1 MNDRLDVSAWGSIV
15 AAGIPNSILENPLQD
30 GVFEVHFEQN
40 ILYMKITNSGFLDTH
55 PGVLVCLNAA
65 ISSRG
70 SKVPPYFSG
79 EGISNSTKS
88 CLISFS
94 DPSTHIEGIDLG
106 WYIGNEIW
114 PSFQSDIAQFLDA
127 LAKKLSKKLV
137 IFGGSGGGF
146 ASFAISTKLT
156 GSATVIGM
164 NPQFDISLFPTAKE
178 FATRAFPSAGISSEE
193 NFEQYRDEWNSF
205 LRNNGFVTSLISS
218 DLNPLCDY
226 LLLQNWNDKH
236 HLRVHTPLILPNV
249 KKFSLSD
256 WYGQVGNLRYVFAPW
271 GDSHSVVWRSHIKQ
285 CLQMAIKG
293 GTALE
298 LVESLAKEFLPHSPY
313 KIQYK
318 SKLSFPPVCPIG
330 LDNALL
336 HLVRFDAS
344 FFENSQLRSEMSRLT
359 FLLPFSQAKQNNLD
373 IYAVL
378 ATIQCWHDLIQNNPD
393 LDDDIWEIENVESR
407 LKLLLILIEEFPQR
421 SAMDHHREFFDQF
434 ITHFLQNI
442 EHRNL
447 VVEQKTLSQLKLFQS
462 NLSKL
467 E

>member
-1 MNDRLDVSAWGSIV
+1 MNGKVDVTAWGSVI
-15 AAGIPNSILENPLQD
+15 ASGTPDSIFQKPLRD
-30 GVFEVHFEQN
+30 GLFEIHFQQN
-40 ILYMKITNSGFLDTH
+40 ILYMKITNYGFLDSH
-55 PGVLVCLNAA
+55 RGVLVCLNAA
-65 ISSRG
+65 LSSRRD
-70 SKVPPYFSG
+70 KTPPYFSG
-79 EGISNSTKS
+79 EGISNSTRS

-94 DPSTHIEGIDLG
+94 DPSSHIEGIGLG
-106 WYIGNEIW
+106 WYIGNENW
-114 PSFQSDIAQFLDA
+114 PSLQKDIAQFLDT
-127 LAKKLSKKLV
+127 LAEKISKRLV
-137 IFGGSGGGF
+137 FFGGSGGGF

-156 GSATVIGM
+156 CSATVIGM
-164 NPQFDISLFPTAKE
+164 NPQFDISLYPSAKE
-178 FATRAFPSAGISSEE
+178 FVTRAFPSAEISSEE
-193 NFEQYRDEWNSF
+193 NFEEYRDEWNSF
-205 LRNNGFVTSLISS
+205 LRNNGFVTSLNSS

-236 HLRVHTPLILPNV
+236 HLRVHTPLILPKV

-256 WYGQVGNLRYVFAPW
+256 WYGQVGNLGYVFAPW
-271 GDSHSVVWRSHIKQ
+271 GDSHSVVWRSHIEQ

-293 GTALE
+293 GTSLE
-298 LVESLAKEFLPHSPY
+298 LVESLAREFLPHSPN

-330 LDNALL
+330 QDNALL

-344 FFENSQLRSEMSRLT
+344 FFENNQLKSEMSRLT

-378 ATIQCWHDLIQNNPD
+378 ATLQCWHDLIQNNPD
-393 LDDDIWEIENVESR
+393 LEDDIWEIENVESR
-407 LKLLLILIEEFPQR
+407 LQLLLILIEEFPQR
-421 SAMDHHREFFDQF
+421 SAMAHHREFFDQF

-442 EHRNL
+442 EQRNL
-447 VVEQKTLSQLKLFQS
+447 VVEQEALSQLKLIQS